1 LQAPDGHQSGH
12 DDCDG
17 DDDDDDDDDGDG
29 DDDDDQEDETIAMC
43 HKTGK
48 SSPYFNKPSILG

>member
-17 DDDDDDDDDGDG
+17 GDDDDDD
-29 DDDDDQEDETIAMC
+29 EDETIAMC

-48 SSPYFNKPSILG
+48 SIV